1 MIHTDRRNLPPGPRG
16 FPIVGVLPRV
26 WQNPLQYLLDAA
38 CQYGDVVQLRPGPS
52 RVYLLSH
59 PDDIKYVLQDN
70 ARNYRKS
77 LRIKRI
83 RPLFGNGL
91 TTSEGELW
99 RRQRRLMQPAFQPQR
114 LAPWV
119 AVMSEL
125 TATMLERWRPLAA
138 RGHFLDIAAEMS
150 ALTQRMVGATLL
162 RTDLGSEVKTV
173 SRAMAVVEE
182 ELNRRVWAM
191 LDVPLWIPTLRNRRL
206 RRALCTL
213 EQVVYRL
220 WAAHHGHGDDTGDL
234 LSMLM
239 KARDPRTGQAM
250 DETQWRDEVLT
261 LLFAGHE
268 TTAAALAW
276 TWALLAQ
283 HPHVQARL
291 HQEVVAVLGGRTPT
305 STDLPN
311 LPYTKRVIEEALR
324 LYPPTWITARTP
336 LEDDEIGGYAIPA
349 GSVVLLSPYV
359 MHRHPRFWEAP
370 TVFDPERFTPAR
382 AVDRPRYAYFPFGGG
397 PRRCLGEHFALQEA
411 QLIVAMVAQRY
422 RLQLVPGHPI
432 IPQPLLALRPRD
444 GVRVMLHP
452 YITHQ

>member
-1 MIHTDRRNLPPGPRG
+1 MMHPGRRHHIPPGPRG
-16 FPIVGVLPRV
+16 FPLVGVLPRA
-26 WQNPLQYLLDAA
+26 WPDPLQYLLDAA
-38 CQYGDVVQLRPGPS
+38 CHYGDVVQLRLGPS

-59 PDDIKYVLQDN
+59 PDDIQYVLQDN

-77 LRIKRI
+77 SRIKRI

-91 TTSEGELW
+91 STSEGEVW

-114 LAPWV
+114 LAPSV
-119 AVMSEL
+119 AGMSEMITTL
-125 TATMLERWRPLAA
+125 LERWRPLAA
-138 RGHFLDIAAEMS
+138 HGHPLDMAAEMT
-150 ALTQRMVGATLL
+150 ALTQRMMGMTLF
-162 RTDLGSEVKTV
+162 RTDLGREVEDV

-182 ELNRRVWAM
+182 ELNRRVWAL
-191 LDVPLWIPTLRNRRL
+191 LDVPLWIPTRRHRRL
-206 RRALCTL
+206 RYALRTL
-213 EQVVYRL
+213 DQVVDRL
-220 WAAHHGHGDDTGDL
+220 RAAHHGDDSGDL

-239 KARDPRTGQAM
+239 KARDPGTGEGM
-250 DETQWRDEVLT
+250 NETQWRDEVLT
-261 LLFAGHE
+261 LLFAGHA

-291 HQEVVAVLGGRTPT
+291 HREVVAVLGGRAPT
-305 STDLPN
+305 ATDLPH
-311 LPYTKRVIEEALR
+311 LLYTKMVIEEALR

-336 LEDDEIGGYAIPA
+336 LQADDIGGYAIPA
-349 GSVVLLSPYV
+349 GAVVLLSPYV

-382 AVDRPRYAYFPFGGG
+382 SVGRPRYAYFPFGGG

-411 QLIVAMVAQRY
+411 QLIVAMVAQTY
-422 RLQLVPGHPI
+422 RLQLVPGHPV

-452 YITHQ
+452 YGTRQ